1 MGPYISV
8 DETCVVAFTHTVRW
22 CNNVFFFSLSLR
34 VQTKIMSLNRKIV
47 RKLSQVEKRH
57 EASLVQS
64 QFDSK
69 KTYSTN
75 SRRLS
80 RNISDPGFYRNANPF
95 GNSQNSSRFPMLVV
109 ENAPKKK
116 MNGVVS
122 LNKQC
127 ERKYRSWSDPCGE
140 RQCTENKEKVSHVG
154 TFYKDDED
162 SFLPRLGKA
171 RKTETDSWEEK
182 SFCDSLSSY
191 PCSSIPS
198 RSHSVLTDGEE
209 DFFVLK
215 HETVFSWVYGSRYG
229 RKTGNRLPSSM

>member
-1 MGPYISV
+1 
-8 DETCVVAFTHTVRW
+8 
-22 CNNVFFFSLSLR
+22 
-34 VQTKIMSLNRKIV
+34 MSLNRKIV
-47 RKLSQVEKRH
+47 RKLSQEEKRYKT
-57 EASLVQS
+57 SLVQS

-69 KTYSTN
+69 TAYSSN
-75 SRRLS
+75 SPRISRR
-80 RNISDPGFYRNANPF
+80 ISDPGFYRTANPF
-95 GNSQNSSRFPMLVV
+95 GNQHSSRFPKLVV

-127 ERKYRSWSDPCGE
+127 ERKYRSCSDPCGE
-140 RQCTENKEKVSHVG
+140 FTENTEKVNRVG
-154 TFYKDDED
+154 TFYKDVED
-162 SFLPRLGKA
+162 TFLPRLCMA
-171 RKTETDSWEEK
+171 RNVETDSVEER

-198 RSHSVLTDGEE
+198 RSHSVLTDEEE
-209 DFFVLK
+209 DFLVLK